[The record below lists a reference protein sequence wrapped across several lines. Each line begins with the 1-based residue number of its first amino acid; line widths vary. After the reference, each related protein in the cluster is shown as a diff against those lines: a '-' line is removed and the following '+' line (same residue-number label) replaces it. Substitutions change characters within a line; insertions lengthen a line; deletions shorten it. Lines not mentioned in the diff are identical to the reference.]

1 MVNNTIFL
9 KSTLNEGNT
18 VSNSGALIL
27 KEIDR
32 TQKGNYTC
40 EVKNKYGESTVE
52 LKLDVGYKPVGYAG
66 GDEIDLLVVDLHDQ
80 LELEC
85 AADSHPPVHTI
96 EWDFTNHTET
106 PTLKQG
112 EIIRNN
118 TESYRIVSL
127 RVKLEHNG
135 KLLKCRAVNQFGG
148 MEYSFRFVIDNLT
161 EPRIIST
168 NESSIYS
175 PELTKTIEESVTSVV
190 VCHVKTSI

>member
-52 LKLDVGYKPVGYAG
+52 LKLDVGYKPVGYA
-66 GDEIDLLVVDLHDQ
+66 D
-80 LELEC
+80 
-85 AADSHPPVHTI
+85 VHTI